1 MGYTDIYAAAT
12 DEDSTLRKQVA
23 VAIHRAAVDVV
34 NESASTENHSDR
46 LSWARKVLRSASGP
60 TTESGAWTWKVLENA
75 TIQANPAAATD
86 NDVQFV
92 INGLVD
98 TMAEK

>member
-12 DEDSTLRKQVA
+12 TEESTLRQQVA
-23 VAIHRAAVDVV
+23 VAIHKAAVDVV

-46 LSWARKVLRSASGP
+46 LSWARKVLRSVEGP
-60 TTESGAWTWKVLENA
+60 ITESGAWVWKVLENA
-75 TIQANPAAATD
+75 TIQAAPTAASD

-92 INGLVD
+92 INSLVN